1 MDLQERIALLE
12 AEVASAEAENADEVE
27 RLRIAL
33 IGRNGSITALFDAF
47 KEVSP
52 EEKRAYGQR
61 LNQLK
66 KAAQQRIEELK
77 AAVESS
83 PVAQVSSLDL
93 SAPALTGSTGSLHPI
108 TIVRQRIVDIF
119 SRLGYTVSHG
129 PEVEDDHHNFG
140 ALNFPPDHPARDMQD
155 TFFVG
160 LTPDPSPRE
169 RGIKESVSISGA
181 EDWALRTHTSS
192 VQVRVMESSKPP
204 IRTISPGRVYR
215 NEAISARAHCMFH
228 QVEALYVDKGVCFA
242 ELKGTIDHFVKAL
255 FGKDVSIRL
264 RPSYFPFTEPSAE
277 VDMSC
282 SICGGSGCN
291 ICKHSGWVE
300 IMGCGMVDPAV
311 LTNCGID
318 PEEYSGFALGMGI
331 ERITQL
337 LYRVP
342 DLRMYWENDVRF
354 LDQFTAATFRN

>member
-1 MDLQERIALLE
+1 MSLLERVSALE
-12 AEVASAEAENADEVE
+12 AEIENATARTAEEVE
-27 RLRIAL
+27 KFRVAML
-33 IGRNGSITALFDAF
+33 GRNGAVTELFDAF
-47 KEVSP
+47 KQVAA
-52 EEKRAYGQR
+52 EEKRLLGQR

-66 KAAQQRIEELK
+66 QAAQARINALRSGVEE
-77 AAVESS
+77 SG
-83 PVAQVSSLDL
+83 PAQGPALDL
-93 SAPALTGSTGSLHPI
+93 SAPSLTEPTGSFHPI

-119 SRLGYTVSHG
+119 GRIGYTVSQG

-140 ALNFPPDHPARDMQD
+140 ALNFAPDHPARDMQD
-155 TFFVG
+155 TFFVEG
-160 LTPDPSPRE
+160 GDL
-169 RGIKESVSISGA
+169 
-181 EDWALRTHTSS
+181 ALRTHTSS
-192 VQVRVMESSKPP
+192 VQVRVMESGKPP

-228 QVEALYVDKGVCFA
+228 QVEGLYVDKGVSFA
-242 ELKGTIDHFVKAL
+242 DLKGTLDYFTKSL
-255 FGKDVSIRL
+255 FGPLVNIRM

-311 LTNCGID
+311 LANCNID
-318 PEEYSGFALGMGI
+318 PEVYSGFAFGMGV
-331 ERITQL
+331 ERIAQL
-337 LYRVP
+337 IYRVP

-354 LDQFTAATFRN
+354 LDQFTAGTFRS